1 MATKIGVLRMHIYLP
16 GSDSLKAKRKRLKPI
31 IARLHREFN
40 VSVSEVDMNDK
51 WADSVLG
58 CALISTDTAT
68 LQRSLQ
74 KIAGWLDKN
83 WPDIDLMGEEIEVIQ

>member
-1 MATKIGVLRMHIYLP
+1 MSTKIGILRMHIYLP